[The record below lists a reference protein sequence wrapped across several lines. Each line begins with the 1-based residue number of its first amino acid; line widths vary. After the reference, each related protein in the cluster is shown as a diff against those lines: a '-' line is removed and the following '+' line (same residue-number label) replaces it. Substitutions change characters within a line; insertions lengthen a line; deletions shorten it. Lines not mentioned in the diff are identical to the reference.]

1 LPAILENEMPSDDEL
16 DTKTAA
22 AYGFAG
28 VLLHSAVL
36 QALVEKNVLT
46 IQEVATLT
54 AGAARMAD
62 GATALAGLPETA
74 ALAQKMLSDLAQSWA
89 KRART
94 N

>member
-1 LPAILENEMPSDDEL
+1 MPIDDEL
-16 DTKTAA
+16 NVQTAA

-36 QALVEKNVLT
+36 QALVEKNLLT

-54 AGAARMAD
+54 AKAAQVADEAVPVPALPQMTAMAQRM
-62 GATALAGLPETA
+62 LAGLAE
-74 ALAQKMLSDLAQSWA
+74 SWA

>member
-1 LPAILENEMPSDDEL
+1 MPIDDDL
-16 DTKTAA
+16 DVQTAA

-36 QALVEKNVLT
+36 QALVEKNLLT

-54 AGAARMAD
+54 ANAARVAD
-62 GATALAGLPETA
+62 DAVPVPSLPQMT
-74 ALAQKMLSDLAQSWA
+74 ALAQKMLAGLAESWA
-89 KRART
+89 KRARA

>member
-1 LPAILENEMPSDDEL
+1 MPSDDEL
-16 DTKTAA
+16 DDKTAA

-62 GATALAGLPETA
+62 GASPVACLPETA
-74 ALAQKMLSDLAQSWA
+74 ALAQKMLAGLAQSWA
-89 KRART
+89 KRARA

>member
-1 LPAILENEMPSDDEL
+1 MPSDDEL

-46 IQEVATLT
+46 IQDVATLT

-62 GATALAGLPETA
+62 GAVPADGLPETA
-74 ALAQKMLSDLAQSWA
+74 ALAQKMLSGLAQSWA
-89 KRART
+89 KRARS

>member
-1 LPAILENEMPSDDEL
+1 MASDDEL
-16 DTKTAA
+16 SAQAAA

-36 QALVEKNVLT
+36 QALVEKQLLT

-54 AGAARMAD
+54 ASAAQMAD
-62 GATALAGLPETA
+62 GTPPIAGPPGTA
-74 ALAQKMLSDLAQSWA
+74 ALARRMLAELAQSWA

>member
-1 LPAILENEMPSDDEL
+1 MPSDDEL

-62 GATALAGLPETA
+62 GGAPMTVLPETA
-74 ALAQKMLSDLAQSWA
+74 ALAQQMLAGLAQSWA